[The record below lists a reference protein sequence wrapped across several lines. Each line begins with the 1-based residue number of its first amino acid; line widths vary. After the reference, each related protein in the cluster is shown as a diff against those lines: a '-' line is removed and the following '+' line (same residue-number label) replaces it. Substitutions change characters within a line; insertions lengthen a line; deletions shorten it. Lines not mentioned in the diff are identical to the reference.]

1 MTDPKEMKLLRQ
13 EMKEKERKEMLKKA
27 GYFTVNDLLQKL
39 QQLKEQGYGD
49 ELIGSDFEH
58 YQYCEYDSNEK
69 YVVIC

>member
-1 MTDPKEMKLLRQ
+1 MQDKEAK
-13 EMKEKERKEMLKKA
+13 RKEALKKA

-58 YQYCEYDSNEK
+58 YSYCEYDSREK

>member
-1 MTDPKEMKLLRQ
+1 MPDKEAK
-13 EMKEKERKEMLKKA
+13 RKEMLKKA

-58 YQYCEYDSNEK
+58 YSYCEYDSKEK